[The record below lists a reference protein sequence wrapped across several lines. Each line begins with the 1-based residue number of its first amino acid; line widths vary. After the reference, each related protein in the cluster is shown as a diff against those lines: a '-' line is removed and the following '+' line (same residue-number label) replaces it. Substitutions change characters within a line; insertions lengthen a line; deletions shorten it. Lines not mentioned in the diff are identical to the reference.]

1 MQKPVAVLQPEPEA
15 QSFAEFWQGN
25 AHFENCTLHFA
36 VPQFASLVHGSASGP
51 GVAIAPP
58 PAAGAIG
65 AAVGAGC
72 AG

>member
-1 MQKPVAVLQPEPEA
+1 MQKPVAVLQPEPAA

-25 AHFENCTLHFA
+25 AHFENCTLHLA

-58 PAAGAIG
+58 AAGATG
-65 AAVGAGC
+65 GAVGPGC